1 MKQFLTLLL
10 VCGLSLQVWAQSV
23 VKGTVTDSQSG
34 QPLEGATV
42 LVKGTTVGMFT
53 DDDGNYRLE
62 LPANAEILVFTY
74 VGKVRLEVPLAGR
87 SVVNVT
93 MESDD
98 VSLEEVVVTGYS
110 TQSREKSISSV
121 AIIGKEAVENVPM
134 PDVNQ
139 LIQGRAPGVYS
150 TSSSGQPGAAQTIR
164 IRGTG
169 SISGGRNPLYV
180 IDGIIINNG
189 DFTTQTQTNDVLSNI
204 NPNDIESI
212 NILKD
217 ATATALY
224 GARAANGV
232 VVITTKQGRE
242 GKTQFTLRGQYGFT
256 EPNLG
261 NWEMMNAQ
269 QQLQFEREVLEDAG
283 FTPAEV
289 EGIRP
294 SSLANVDTDWIDLAF
309 RTGTQQMYELS
320 ASGGSNKTQFF
331 VSGNFFGQE
340 GILIESAFNRYSV
353 RSNIRHKANDKLDFT
368 LNFNASYTDQLN
380 ATAGNRFSSP
390 LLGAFINSPWTRY
403 KDPVTGEL
411 LRGNESPDI
420 INHQP
425 FVGDNFVRS
434 VPLNPVTNNNLRT
447 IGSFSIGYEIIP
459 GLRIQ
464 EKVGIDFVSIKEIN
478 FFDPTT
484 NDGINTNG
492 SINNAYNENITYTS
506 QTLLT
511 GATTL
516 GENHNIDALAAFEFQ
531 KNDRNSFSATGVGLA
546 TGKLKTLRSTAEPTS
561 VDGFGTEFAF
571 ISYLGQVNYNFKDRY
586 YVIGSFRRDGS
597 SRFGAN
603 NRWANFY
610 SVGASWRISEEPF
623 MDNIGFISNLKIRA
637 SHGTSGNAN
646 IGNFQSLGLYS
657 FGGAYSG
664 TPASALAQ
672 VPNPDLTW
680 EKQEITNLG
689 LDFGFFNERIT
700 GSVEVYNRDSRDLL
714 LQVPLS
720 ATSGL
725 PDAIQNIGEVNNQGL
740 EGTLSVKIIDGKN
753 FKWVSD
759 FNISFNRNELV
770 ALSDTNDIIDP
781 AGGFNQIYRVGNP
794 IRSWY
799 LREWAGVNPADGTP
813 LWLDGEGGVTGDW
826 GSAPREIVGNAE
838 PNFLGGWTNT
848 ISYKG
853 LSLSAFFYFVQGQE
867 SYLSSTRFID
877 SDASRFGWNHIT
889 DAANRWRNPG
899 DISDRPQALPGGNNN
914 ANAHSTRYLDDGS
927 YIRLRNATVAYNL
940 PIRWIDK
947 VGLTGV
953 RIYAQGQNLIT
964 ITDFRGYDPELAE
977 AGDEFF
983 RYPNG
988 KVYNFGVDV
997 NF

>member
-87 SVVNVT
+87 SVVNVA

-110 TQSREKSISSV
+110 TQSRQKSISSV

-150 TSSSGQPGAAQTIR
+150 TASSGQPGAAQTIR

-180 IDGIIINNG
+180 IDGIIVNNG
-189 DFTTQTQTNDVLSNI
+189 DFTTQTESNDILSNI

-232 VVITTKQGRE
+232 VVITTKTGRE
-242 GKTQFTLRGQYGFT
+242 GKTVFTLRGQYGFT
-256 EPNLG
+256 EPNQG

-269 QQLQFEREVLEDAG
+269 EQLQFEREVLEDSG
-283 FTPAEV
+283 FDPADIDA
-289 EGIRP
+289 IRP
-294 SSLANVDTDWIDLAF
+294 TSLADVDTDWADLAF

-320 ASGGSNKTQFF
+320 AQGGSNKTQFF
-331 VSGNFFGQE
+331 VSGNFFEQE
-340 GILIESAFNRYSV
+340 GVLIESAFKRYSV
-353 RSNIRHKANDKLDFT
+353 RSNVRHRATTKLDFS
-368 LNFNASYTDQLN
+368 LNFNVSYTNQLN

-390 LLGAFINSPWTRY
+390 LAGSFTNSPWTRY

-411 LRGNESPDI
+411 LVGNESADI
-420 INHQP
+420 INHRSL
-425 FVGDNFVRS
+425 VGDNFLRS

-447 IGSFSIGYEIIP
+447 LGNFTIGYQIFP
-459 GLRIQ
+459 WLRIQ
-464 EKVGIDFVSIKEIN
+464 EKAAIDFVSIKENN

-484 NDGINTNG
+484 PDGIDTNG
-492 SINNAYNENITYTS
+492 QINNAYNENITYTS
-506 QTLLT
+506 QTILSGGKT
-511 GATTL
+511 F
-516 GENHNIDALAAFEFQ
+516 GEHHNFDALAAFEFQ
-531 KNDRNSFSATGVGLA
+531 KNDNTGFSATGIGLA
-546 TGKLKTLRSTAEPTS
+546 SGKLQTLNSTAEPQS
-561 VDGFGTEFAF
+561 VGGFGSEYAF
-571 ISYLGQVNYNFKDRY
+571 ISYLGQANYNFKDRY
-586 YVIGSFRRDGS
+586 YLTGSFRRDGS
-597 SRFGAN
+597 SRFGEN
-603 NRWANFY
+603 NQWANFY
-610 SVGASWRISEEPF
+610 SVGGSWRISEEPF
-623 MDNIGFISNLKIRA
+623 MDNIGVISNLKVRA
-637 SHGTSGNAN
+637 SYGTSGNAA
-646 IGNFQSLGLYS
+646 IGNFASLGLYG
-657 FGGAYSG
+657 FGGAYNG
-664 TPASALAQ
+664 LPASAPSQ

-680 EKQEITNLG
+680 EKQAITNIG

-700 GSVEVYNRDSRDLL
+700 GSVEVYNRDSDDLL
-714 LQVPLS
+714 LNVPIS
-720 ATSGL
+720 STSGFTT
-725 PDAIQNIGEVNNQGL
+725 AIQNIGEVNNQGL
-740 EGTLSVKIIDGKN
+740 EAVLTVKIFDGKK

-759 FNISFNRNELV
+759 FNISFNRNEVV
-770 ALSDTNDIIDP
+770 ALNDTSDIGN
-781 AGGFNQIYRVGNP
+781 GNQVIRVGEP
-794 IRSWY
+794 VRSWY

-813 LWLDGEGGVTGDW
+813 LWRDSEGGVTGTW

-838 PNFLGGWTNT
+838 PDFLGGWTNT
-848 ISYKG
+848 ISYGG
-853 LSLSAFFYFVQGQE
+853 LSFSAFFYFVQGHE
-867 SYLSSTRFID
+867 VYLSSTTFID
-877 SDASRFGWNHIT
+877 SDGRRFGWNHIKE
-889 DAANRWRNPG
+889 AADRWRQPG
-899 DISDRPQALPGGNNN
+899 DISERPQALVGGNNN
-914 ANAHSTRYLDDGS
+914 ATSGSTRYLDDGS
-927 YIRLRNATVAYNL
+927 YIRLRNATLAYNL
-940 PIRWIDK
+940 PLRWIDK
-947 VGLTGV
+947 IGLTGV
-953 RIYAQGQNLIT
+953 RVYAQGQNLIT

-977 AGDEFF
+977 NGSEFF

-988 KVYNFGVDV
+988 KVYNFGIDV